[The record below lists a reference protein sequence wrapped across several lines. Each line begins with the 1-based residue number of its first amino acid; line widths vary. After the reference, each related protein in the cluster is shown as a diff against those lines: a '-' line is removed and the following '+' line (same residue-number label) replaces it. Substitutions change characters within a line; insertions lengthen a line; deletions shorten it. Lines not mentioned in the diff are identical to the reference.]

1 MGFEQIQV
9 QLIDTMGSDRGIAET
24 AWTSSLDQD
33 KKQNRTEEEVK
44 RVINLM
50 ANGSHG
56 TPFESVIFKF
66 WMRIPIFTDRQVV
79 THRIASH
86 NGLSGRYRTLPSD
99 YYSIPDDVKEMM
111 KRVETVSPPISNQ
124 LTNNLEFMHD
134 AAIAAYNDM
143 IYFSKQ
149 AQDAGIITNKEYK
162 RIREIARGVVPT
174 GGMTERTTIF
184 NLRSFANY
192 QKLRNSDHAQ
202 PEIRHVAKL
211 MLNCVKEKNVCPIA
225 ISALEAKGWVI

>member
-162 RIREIARGVVPT
+162 RVREIARGVVPT